1 MVIHPNW
8 ALLEVEGDA
17 LNNDAWTIGITLTHS
32 PTFFSETKLGN
43 NHILVLRNDPDYFS
57 AQYHSNV
64 STKAPVQQRRADVYT
79 PGRQVHS
86 VKGPP
91 RAP

>member
-8 ALLEVEGDA
+8 VLLEVEGDA

-32 PTFFSETKLGN
+32 PTFFSVTKLGN
-43 NHILVLRNDPDYFS
+43 NHTLVLCEDPDYFS
-57 AQYHSNV
+57 AQYHSKV
-64 STKAPVQQRRADVYT
+64 STKVPVQQRRAGVYN

-86 VKGPP
+86 VKRPP